1 MDKFIII
8 TDEMEPN
15 FYIYQIL
22 DIDTNQSRD
31 LTEEQAFAIKK
42 KHNIRFVDVYT
53 WYRNKK
59 NKQQPF

>member
-22 DIDTNQSRD
+22 DTNTNQSRD

-42 KHNIRFVDVYT
+42 KT
-53 WYRNKK
+53 
-59 NKQQPF
+59 